1 MPESIDLTG
10 KKFGYL
16 SVLHF
21 AGHRGGKRVWVCKCD
36 CGKEVIRDTYYL
48 THQSDVS
55 CGCVRYKKVSESKKT
70 HGQCGTKLYKIWEA
84 MKRRCDSPKA
94 DRYPRYGGRGIK
106 YCDEWNKF
114 IPFYEWAIKA
124 GYKEGLSID
133 RINPD
138 GNYEPNNC
146 RWITM
151 AEQANNTSQNRH
163 VSYGGR
169 SMTVSEFAN
178 AIKQPY
184 MKVYQELFKL
194 KWSAEKCASE
204 AQRDRA

>member
-1 MPESIDLTG
+1 MAMPIDLTG
-10 KKFGYL
+10 QRFGKL
-16 SVLHF
+16 TVICFS
-21 AGHRGGKRVWVCKCD
+21 GRRGRKRMWLCECE
-36 CGKEVIRDTYYL
+36 CGKQVERETWYL
-48 THQSDVS
+48 KSGHGLS
-55 CGCVRYKKVSESKKT
+55 CGCTKSDKISKAITK
-70 HGQCGTKLYKIWEA
+70 HGQRHTKLYRVWSA
-84 MKRRCDSPKA
+84 MKRRCDNPKV

-163 VSYGGR
+163 IFYGGR
-169 SMTVSEFAN
+169 SMTVAEFAN

-194 KWSAEKCASE
+194 KWTPEQCAG
-204 AQRDRA
+204 RADP